1 MFYHNTRHDIPLPE
15 GSPGDISGGIVLAS
29 SLSKPELLDRDL
41 SGRSDYLTRARLLD
55 PQVYL
60 AEITVDTAS
69 KAAAN
74 LGSYDWFPCLPAPYV
89 RNSAKRLGTAWFRQ
103 RRKAIQD
110 AWPAAAPRD
119 PRAVLDC
126 IAAAVHV
133 QRHFGC
139 EAIILPSPMTRDVA
153 SYEAE
158 VQWLNTGLE
167 VCAREVEA
175 NVPVYAT
182 IAFDDFVIR
191 QRRPLESPF
200 LQSIAAQIAARPR
213 LAGAYIVL
221 AQESEQDG
229 TYVCRSPDSLLA
241 VLTLVNDIAH
251 LAGRQVIVNGMGPFG
266 VAAFA
271 AGARIWASSFYR
283 SSRRIRT
290 SDSDDREGFAT
301 TFPRYFSVP
310 LLGDVGVRTD
320 LAQLARDQRTVA
332 LLTDTPPAAGVNEVL
347 RGGDAPSTVPAWA
360 YAAGNRT
367 AAMAHYLWCMQ
378 QLDATVT
385 AVPAGD
391 RVELVARLLRDAET
405 HAAEAQGVLAAN
417 PQYRRGGKRY
427 SDLQHQRTWRECFD
441 RWREATGR

>member
-15 GSPGDISGGIVLAS
+15 GSPDDISGGIVLAS

-41 SGRSDYLTRARLLD
+41 TGRSSYLSRARLLD

-69 KAAAN
+69 RSAAN
-74 LGSYDWFPCLPAPYV
+74 LGSYDWFRCLPAPYFRMDG
-89 RNSAKRLGTAWFRQ
+89 RNGTTWFRQ
-103 RRKAIQD
+103 RRQAIQD
-110 AWPAAAPRD
+110 AWPATAPRD
-119 PRAVLDC
+119 ATAVRDC
-126 IAAAVHV
+126 ITAAVHV

-139 EAIILPSPMTRDVA
+139 DAIILPSPMTRDVA

-158 VQWLNTGLE
+158 VRWLDVGLD
-167 VCAREVEA
+167 VCAQELDPD
-175 NVPVYAT
+175 VPVYAT

-200 LQSIAAQIAARPR
+200 LQSIAAQVAARPR

-251 LAGRQVIVNGMGPFG
+251 LAGRRVIVNGMGPFG

-271 AGARIWASSFYR
+271 AGAHVWASSFYR
-283 SSRRIRT
+283 SSRRVRT

-310 LLGDVGVRTD
+310 LLGDIGVRAD
-320 LAQLARDQRTVA
+320 LSRLARDARTVG
-332 LLTDTPPAAGVNEVL
+332 LLTDTPPAAGVNAVL
-347 RGGDAPSTVPAWA
+347 RAGGDPAAVPAWE

-367 AAMAHYLWCMQ
+367 AAMAHYLWCMR
-378 QLDATVT
+378 QLDATVA
-385 AVPAGD
+385 AVPPRD
-391 RVELVARLLRDAET
+391 RVELVGRLLNDAE
-405 HAAEAQGVLAAN
+405 ARAVDALNVLAAD
-417 PQYRRGGKRY
+417 PQYRRAGKRY